1 MSARFVKAATF
12 IALLPALVG
21 LGSFPA
27 MKAAEMSPAMQ
38 ALAAAADK
46 EGSLTVVAGD
56 LVLGDAANWQT
67 LETGMNAMFGTH
79 IKIRWSPGPALMQQG
94 FQIIQEYKAGRRA
107 STDLYNAPNQIVLQM
122 LDADMLTRTDWK
134 ALLPGRI
141 TDEMVEEGGA
151 LLRWQS
157 YARGVIYNTKLLPN
171 PPRTL
176 AGYLDPSLK
185 GKLATTPYAAG
196 FDLLAAPDSLGP
208 DATIKYA
215 KQLATQVSGLIRCPD
230 EDRIIS
236 GEFWALLIDCGEGK
250 VAEEAAKGAPIG
262 RVLLKEMNR
271 ITFFYLTVP
280 KNAEHPNA
288 ATLAA
293 AYLMTP
299 EGQKLSMKDGGRDL
313 LFFPD
318 STVRESLKA
327 LSPDLSG
334 LTYVSAD
341 WMRHTD
347 VGKTLDEVVN
357 IFATKQ

>member
-1 MSARFVKAATF
+1 MKAAAFTALLAT
-12 IALLPALVG
+12 IVSLGLLPAAKAAEL
-21 LGSFPA
+21 SPA
-27 MKAAEMSPAMQ
+27 MK

-46 EGSLTVVAGD
+46 EGDLTVVAGD
-56 LVLGDAANWQT
+56 LVLGGADNWKSV
-67 LETGMNAMFGTH
+67 ETGMNAMFGTH
-79 IKIRWSPGPALMQQG
+79 VKIRWSPGPALMQQG
-94 FQIIQEYKAGRRA
+94 FQLLQEAKANRKA
-107 STDLYNAPNQIVLQM
+107 STDLYSAPNQIVLQM
-122 LDADMLTRTDWK
+122 LDADMLARTDWK
-134 ALLPGRI
+134 ALFPGRI
-141 TDEMVEEGGA
+141 TDDMIEEGGA

-215 KQLATQVSGLIRCPD
+215 KQLSEQVSGLIRCPD

-236 GEFWALLIDCGEGK
+236 GEFAALLIDCGEGQ
-250 VAEEAAKGAPIG
+250 VAREAAKGAPIG

-288 ATLAA
+288 ARLAA
-293 AYLMTP
+293 AYLMTVD
-299 EGQKLSMKDGGRDL
+299 GQKLSMKAAGRDL
-313 LFFPD
+313 LFFPE
-318 STVRESLKA
+318 SQMRQSLKD

-347 VGKTLDEVVN
+347 VATTLNQVVD
-357 IFATKQ
+357 IFAAKK

>member
-1 MSARFVKAATF
+1 MSARYTRALAFV
-12 IALLPALVG
+12 ALLAASVS
-21 LGSFPA
+21 LGSMA
-27 MKAAEMSPAMQ
+27 TKAAELSPALK

-46 EGSLTVVAGD
+46 EGTLTVVAGD
-56 LVLGDAANWQT
+56 LVLGGADNWKT
-67 LETGMNAMFGTH
+67 LETGMNAMFGTN

-94 FQIIQEYKAGRRA
+94 FQVIQEYKAGRK
-107 STDLYNAPNQIVLQM
+107 SSSDLYDAPNQIVLQM
-122 LDADMLTRTDWK
+122 LDADMLTRTNWK
-134 ALLPGRI
+134 ELLPGRV
-141 TDEMVEEGGA
+141 TDEMTEEGGA

-176 AGYLDPSLK
+176 TGYLDPSLK

-208 DATIKYA
+208 EGTIKYA
-215 KQLATQVSGLIRCPD
+215 KQLTEQVSGLIRCPD

-236 GEFWALLIDCGEGK
+236 GEFSALLIDCGEGNVPK
-250 VAEEAAKGAPIG
+250 EAAQGAPIG

-271 ITFFYLTVP
+271 ITFFYWTVP

-288 ATLAA
+288 AKLAA
-293 AYLMTP
+293 AYFMTE
-299 EGQKLSMKDGGRDL
+299 EGQKLAQDAGGRDL
-313 LFFPD
+313 MFFPD
-318 STVRESLKA
+318 SHVRQSLKD

-347 VGKTLDEVVN
+347 VGKTLEAVVN
-357 IFATKQ
+357 IFAAKK